1 MSACH
6 FRPLCCPRSLK
17 EYERQAWVLAGWQEV
32 FVNAVHGQL
41 QNLFLSL
48 CQQLLAA
55 AALAAPPGLSAA
67 VVGSAR
73 STVES
78 AAPFA
83 AVQRRRTLSLQE
95 GGSSMLS
102 ASSGS
107 GLSGSS
113 SGPAGGGSGDAAAGP
128 PPPLRLLLCHLCK
141 FAEREAVG
149 LALVLLQQLYPE
161 RLLAGGEELPAF
173 QPTELGRQLGATAG
187 ALLQGY
193 VDAHGASL
201 AAAADASTAATEWA
215 AAREPRAPRPVCDAF
230 LEKAA
235 GEGPEGNVFQEHLV
249 REWAAAM
256 FDAACVHSRRELGG
270 LHGCTALP
278 LPVLPMWVWRLFASR
293 PA

>member
-1 MSACH
+1 M
-6 FRPLCCPRSLK
+6 
-17 EYERQAWVLAGWQEV
+17 LAGWQEV

-55 AALAAPPGLSAA
+55 AVLSAPAGLGAA
-67 VVGSAR
+67 VVGSTR

-95 GGSSMLS
+95 PGSSVLS
-102 ASSGS
+102 DSGSMHGSSSGP
-107 GLSGSS
+107 SGSS
-113 SGPAGGGSGDAAAGP
+113 SGPSGGSGGADAAAAGP

-161 RLLAGGEELPAF
+161 RLLASGEELPAF

-193 VDAHGASL
+193 VDSHGASL
-201 AAAADASTAATEWA
+201 AAAADASTAATDWA
-215 AAREPRAPRPVCDAF
+215 AAREPRAPRPVCDTF

-235 GEGPEGNVFQEHLV
+235 GNGLNGLMCAWLRLQLV
-249 REWAAAM
+249 ARGLCGRRPWH
-256 FDAACVHSRRELGG
+256 AACVRHHAQQRA
-270 LHGCTALP
+270 CTCLTFYTATPTLAL
-278 LPVLPMWVWRLFASR
+278 
-293 PA
+293 

>member
-1 MSACH
+1 MHISLL
-6 FRPLCCPRSLK
+6 PLCCSFRFHGRWPPPLPLCCSFWSTVGAPLHCPCSLK

-32 FVNAVHGQL
+32 FVNVVHGQL

-83 AVQRRRTLSLQE
+83 AVQRRRTLSLPE
-95 GGSSMLS
+95 
-102 ASSGS
+102 A
-107 GLSGSS
+107 SS
-113 SGPAGGGSGDAAAGP
+113 SGPAGGGSGDAAADA

-173 QPTELGRQLGATAG
+173 QPTELGRQLSATAG
-187 ALLQGY
+187 TLLQGY

-201 AAAADASTAATEWA
+201 AAAADASNATTDWG

-235 GEGPEGNVFQEHLV
+235 GEGWSELLHLV
-249 REWAAAM
+249 EKAAGEGWSELLHL
-256 FDAACVHSRRELGG
+256 AAV
-270 LHGCTALP
+270 LHGHICGSG
-278 LPVLPMWVWRLFASR
+278 VM
-293 PA
+293 

>member
-1 MSACH
+1 MHVPLLPLRCS
-6 FRPLCCPRSLK
+6 FRFHGRCPLRCPCSLK

-32 FVNAVHGQL
+32 FVNVVHGQL

-48 CQQLLAA
+48 CQQLLAV

-83 AVQRRRTLSLQE
+83 AVQRRRTLSLPE
-95 GGSSMLS
+95 SSSCVM
-102 ASSGS
+102 SS
-107 GLSGSS
+107 SS
-113 SGPAGGGSGDAAAGP
+113 SGPAVSGSGDAAAGA

-173 QPTELGRQLGATAG
+173 QPTELGRQLSATAS

-201 AAAADASTAATEWA
+201 AAAADASNATTDWA

-235 GEGPEGNVFQEHLV
+235 GEGWSELLHQAALV
-249 REWAAAM
+249 H
-256 FDAACVHSRRELGG
+256 VHSCDSG
-270 LHGCTALP
+270 
-278 LPVLPMWVWRLFASR
+278 VM
-293 PA
+293 